1 MDHKVPRRTREDTAA
16 LFYYHNSL
24 KKPHLF
30 AKQIQL
36 LNLLCTSHRAYTRF
50 RQRAVLAEKPASP
63 ITSQDGEGSMMK
75 SEETHRLCRDELT
88 RLDGDAAGRVISCRK
103 GVLWLTQAGTPGD
116 HLIRAGEAFPID
128 RRGLVLISALE
139 DCIYAVSGGKNNLFG
154 FHWPYLTFRQMA
166 RRFEAAIKSLFA

>member
-30 AKQIQL
+30 AKQIHL
-36 LNLLCTSHRAYTRF
+36 LNLLSTTHRAYTRF
-50 RQRAVLAEKPASP
+50 RQRAVRAEKPASP

-75 SEETHRLCRDELT
+75 SEETHGLCRDEMI
-88 RLDGDAAGRVISCRK
+88 RLDRDVAGRVVSCRK

-116 HLIRAGEAFPID
+116 HLIRAGEAFFIE
-128 RRGLVLISALE
+128 RGGTVLISALE
-139 DCIYAVSGGKNNLFG
+139 DCIYAVSGGKSNFSV
-154 FHWPYLTFRQMA
+154 FRGSIWLSGKWRAVSRQ
-166 RRFEAAIKSLFA
+166 R